1 MIDRVGLTKIIDMVQ
16 RGEQLLPGEIMKLRD
31 AVALLDDLAN
41 AMKIITG
48 EESDLREYDLE
59 TTAQLKIIACD
70 DHGGNRP

>member
-48 EESDLREYDLE
+48 EPDLRDYDLE